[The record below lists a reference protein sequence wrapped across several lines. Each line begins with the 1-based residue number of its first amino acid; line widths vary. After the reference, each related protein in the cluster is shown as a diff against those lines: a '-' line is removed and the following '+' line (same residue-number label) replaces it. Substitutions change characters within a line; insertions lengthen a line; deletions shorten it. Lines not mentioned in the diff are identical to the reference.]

1 LDDAIRD
8 SAQDAAVLDDYSSAV
23 DEYRKAMKLNDA
35 WEATK
40 AIGKDMLTATIQNAP
55 WIGATYAI
63 AKKYMP

>member
-1 LDDAIRD
+1 M
-8 SAQDAAVLDDYSSAV
+8 LDDYSSAV
-23 DEYRKAMKLNDA
+23 DEYHKAMKLNDA

-63 AKKYMP
+63 AKKCMP

>member
-1 LDDAIRD
+1 MDDAIRD

-23 DEYRKAMKLNDA
+23 DEYHKAMKLNDA

-40 AIGKDMLTATIQNAP
+40 ALGKGMLTRTIENSP
-55 WIGATYAI
+55 GIGATYAI